1 MKSINELIYGT
12 NSNPP
17 VINFSENS
25 YSFFTPDDTGTG
37 IAYKGLIVFDLT
49 VLKLT
54 RLPIIVHDSIVLK
67 QISDGAIEKI
77 LELYENIGKQIFI
90 ALDKQNS
97 YTEKAVK
104 ILNSNVVLCLAP
116 NGNELFGRS
125 WG

>member
-1 MKSINELIYGT
+1 M
-12 NSNPP
+12 
-17 VINFSENS
+17 
-25 YSFFTPDDTGTG
+25 
-37 IAYKGLIVFDLT
+37 
-49 VLKLT
+49 LKLT